1 NIRTIIASIMSFF
14 IRKSPAQLLPEGDCL
29 RGRTYPIPKAPSK
42 ETVNFVTGNPMYGP
56 WPVGMEQAM
65 FGMGCFWCS
74 ENLFVKMD
82 GVFSTQV
89 GYAQGTTPNPTY
101 EEVCSGNTNQ
111 VEVTRIVYDPKIVTY
126 KDLLKVFWSG
136 HDPTVPMAQ
145 GNDRG
150 SQYRSGIYYY
160 NDAQKEEALKSR
172 EEYQA
177 ALASAGLK
185 DKTIVTEIEPAGEF
199 YYAEDYHQQYDAKP
213 GSRQYCGL
221 RPLGVEFPATS

>member
-1 NIRTIIASIMSFF
+1 
-14 IRKSPAQLLPEGDCL
+14 
-29 RGRTYPIPKAPSK
+29 
-42 ETVNFVTGNPMYGP
+42 
-56 WPVGMEQAM
+56 
-65 FGMGCFWCS
+65 
-74 ENLFVKMD
+74 
-82 GVFSTQV
+82 V

-111 VEVTRIVYDPKIVTY
+111 VEVTRIVYDPKILTY

-160 NDAQKEEALKSR
+160 NDAQKQEALKSR

-185 DKTIVTEIEPAGEF
+185 DNTIVTEIEPAGEF